1 MKGRQR
7 IALRLDRGERL
18 LGDENSMIFVNSPD
32 IDWRQA
38 TNGSSW
44 VGIDPEEDDDYPM
57 VSMMRWGLFYVS
69 MQHGGAAAK
78 RGQRQCS

>member
-18 LGDENSMIFVNSPD
+18 LGDENSMIFVNSQTSTGA
-32 IDWRQA
+32 RRRMEA
-38 TNGSSW
+38 AGSEL
-44 VGIDPEEDDDYPM
+44 IRKKMMIITM